1 MTLRIAGLTLLLL
14 ASLNGAQLSIEFVAK
29 WETRP
34 VVLSDSWHATRNNSS
49 LSISRI
55 AYLVS
60 EPLLIDSMGNKHILK
75 DWFGLI
81 DFEAGVT
88 SVDLADL
95 PPLEF
100 TAIEFLIGL
109 KPEINQSDPA
119 KFPAK
124 HPLNPINNKLHW
136 NWQDGYIFLA
146 LEGHWQTKYNKG
158 GFSYH
163 LGNEPHRMR
172 VRIPATVDLRTSD
185 AQLILHFNLDHV
197 LANIAVAKTS
207 STHGRQG
214 DPLAL
219 ELKQQT
225 EGAFLVAQIHAT
237 QRQSVIPAV
246 KGIATPFI
254 GTPYPLK
261 ISKFFP
267 LPPLPKD
274 YPLSIERVE
283 LGRRLFHDSSLSRN
297 ATVSCAT
304 CHQSERA
311 FADRDIRSTG
321 IDRQVGKRN
330 SMPLVNLAWKQQF
343 FWDGRVDS
351 LREQALFSIENETE
365 MDASLPLVEKRL
377 SLHPAYP
384 SLFKGAFGSR
394 DISAERIGVAI
405 EQFLLSQTSA
415 DSRFDRAVK
424 GEAELSELEK
434 RGLKLFFTEYD
445 PRRKLYG
452 ADCFHCHGGPLFS
465 DHVFHNNGLR
475 LTTDHG
481 RALITR
487 RDTDIGKFS
496 TPSLR
501 NVGITAPYM
510 HDGRL
515 KTLEEVVE
523 HYSTGIYQSP
533 TLNPNLAKHPG
544 QGIPMNDIDKAALV
558 AFLKTLTDSCY
569 LHSASK

>member
-1 MTLRIAGLTLLLL
+1 MTLRITGLTLLLL
-14 ASLNGAQLSIEFVAK
+14 VSLNGAQLSIEFVAK
-29 WETRP
+29 WEARQ
-34 VVLSDSWHATRNNSS
+34 VSLSESWHAARNNSS
-49 LSISRI
+49 LSLSRI

-60 EPLLIDSMGNKHILK
+60 EPVLIDSTGSEHMLHN
-75 DWFGLI
+75 WYGLI
-81 DFEAGVT
+81 DFEAGIT
-88 SVDLADL
+88 SIDLADL
-95 PPLEF
+95 PPLKL

-109 KPEINQSDPA
+109 EPEINQSDPA

-124 HPLNPINNKLHW
+124 HPLNPIHNKLHW

-146 LEGHWQTKYNKG
+146 LEGHWQKKHKKG

-163 LGNEPHRMR
+163 LGNKPHRMR
-172 VRIPATVDLRTSD
+172 VRIPAAVDLRTSD
-185 AQLILHFNLDHV
+185 ARLVLDFNLDRA
-197 LANIAVAKTS
+197 LANIAYAKTS
-207 STHGRQG
+207 STHGRPG

-219 ELKQQT
+219 QLKEQA
-225 EGAFLVAQIHAT
+225 EGAFQVAQINAT
-237 QRQSVIPAV
+237 QRRPAIPAIE
-246 KGIATPFI
+246 GITTPFI

-261 ISKFFP
+261 ISEFFP

-274 YPLSIERVE
+274 YPLSAERVE
-283 LGRRLFHDSSLSRN
+283 LGRRLFHDSSLSRDR
-297 ATVSCAT
+297 TVSCAS

-311 FADRDIRSTG
+311 FADRGKLSTG

-330 SMPLVNLAWKQQF
+330 SMPLINLAWKQQF
-343 FWDGRVDS
+343 FWDGRVNS
-351 LREQALFSIENETE
+351 LRKQALFSIENETE
-365 MDASLPLVEKRL
+365 MDAPLSLVEKRL

-394 DISAERIGVAI
+394 EISAERIGVAI
-405 EQFLLSQTSA
+405 EQFLLSQISA

-434 RGLKLFFTEYD
+434 KGLKLFFTEHD

-452 ADCFHCHGGPLFS
+452 ADCFHCHGGSLFS
-465 DHVFHNNGLR
+465 DNGFHNNGLR

-523 HYSTGIYQSP
+523 HYRTGIYHSA
-533 TLNPNLAKHPG
+533 TLNPNLAKHSG
-544 QGIPMNDIDKAALV
+544 QGIPMTDMDKAALV
-558 AFLKTLTDSCY
+558 AFLKTLTDSRY
-569 LHSASK
+569 IHSASE